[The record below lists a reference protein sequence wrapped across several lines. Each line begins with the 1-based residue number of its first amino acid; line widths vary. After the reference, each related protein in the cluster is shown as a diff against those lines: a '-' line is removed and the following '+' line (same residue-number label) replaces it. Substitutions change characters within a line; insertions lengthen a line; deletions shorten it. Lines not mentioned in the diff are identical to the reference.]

1 MEYKYYKTVGSK
13 GRIYIPLS
21 IRESVGIDKD
31 TVIQITS
38 SNGIIMIN
46 KAEVVA
52 ENPIMLLQENIKKEK
67 EVIENKRNNIKNRIK
82 KLLDEGKSVDEV
94 LDEALRFLVWK
105 EVIFMDFEKEL
116 SKYKETEKFA
126 YDCQNLRTE
135 HFTKYGHLID
145 DLTIEQKV
153 LSEKIKELE
162 TYERGDI

>member
-21 IRESVGIDKD
+21 IRENVGIDKD

-38 SNGIIMIN
+38 SNGIILIN

-52 ENPIMLLQENIKKEK
+52 ENPVKLLQDNIKKEK

-94 LDEALRFLVWK
+94 LDEALRFLV
-105 EVIFMDFEKEL
+105 
-116 SKYKETEKFA
+116 
-126 YDCQNLRTE
+126 
-135 HFTKYGHLID
+135 
-145 DLTIEQKV
+145 
-153 LSEKIKELE
+153 
-162 TYERGDI
+162 

>member
-21 IRESVGIDKD
+21 IRENVGIDKD

-38 SNGIIMIN
+38 SNGIILIN

-52 ENPIMLLQENIKKEK
+52 ENPVKLLQDNIKKEN

-94 LDEALRFLVWK
+94 LDEALRFLV
-105 EVIFMDFEKEL
+105 
-116 SKYKETEKFA
+116 
-126 YDCQNLRTE
+126 
-135 HFTKYGHLID
+135 
-145 DLTIEQKV
+145 
-153 LSEKIKELE
+153 
-162 TYERGDI
+162 

>member
-21 IRESVGIDKD
+21 IRENVGIDKD

-38 SNGIIMIN
+38 SNGIVLIN

-52 ENPIMLLQENIKKEK
+52 ENPVKLLQDNIKKEK

-94 LDEALRFLVWK
+94 LDEALRFLV
-105 EVIFMDFEKEL
+105 
-116 SKYKETEKFA
+116 
-126 YDCQNLRTE
+126 
-135 HFTKYGHLID
+135 
-145 DLTIEQKV
+145 
-153 LSEKIKELE
+153 
-162 TYERGDI
+162 

>member
-21 IRESVGIDKD
+21 IRENVGIDKD

-38 SNGIIMIN
+38 SNGIILIN

-52 ENPIMLLQENIKKEK
+52 ENPVILLQENIKKEN

-94 LDEALRFLVWK
+94 LDEALRFLV
-105 EVIFMDFEKEL
+105 
-116 SKYKETEKFA
+116 
-126 YDCQNLRTE
+126 
-135 HFTKYGHLID
+135 
-145 DLTIEQKV
+145 
-153 LSEKIKELE
+153 
-162 TYERGDI
+162 

>member
-21 IRESVGIDKD
+21 IRENVGIDKD

-38 SNGIIMIN
+38 SNGIILIN

-52 ENPIMLLQENIKKEK
+52 GNPVKLLQDNIKKEK

-94 LDEALRFLVWK
+94 LYEALRFLV
-105 EVIFMDFEKEL
+105 
-116 SKYKETEKFA
+116 
-126 YDCQNLRTE
+126 
-135 HFTKYGHLID
+135 
-145 DLTIEQKV
+145 
-153 LSEKIKELE
+153 
-162 TYERGDI
+162 